1 MAVSI
6 KVNIKDA
13 SERLDSLENELPN
26 LLEQALEKACL
37 VVENSAKQN
46 CPVDSGQLRQSI
58 KHEVDGLTGE
68 IGTNVEY
75 APYIEIG
82 TGIYSTQGNGRQT
95 PWKYQDA
102 KGQWHTTKGMKA
114 QPFLKPALESN
125 FGQIS
130 RCFEELL

>member
-125 FGQIS
+125 FGQIA